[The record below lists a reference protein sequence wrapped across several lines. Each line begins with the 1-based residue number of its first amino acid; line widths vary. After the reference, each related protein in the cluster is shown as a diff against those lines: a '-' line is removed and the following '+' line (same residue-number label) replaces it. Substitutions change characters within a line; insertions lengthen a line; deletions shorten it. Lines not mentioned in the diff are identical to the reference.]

1 MKKIRF
7 KILSAITLLS
17 VGILSACGN
26 NANQGSDTSDNNTNN
41 AGEGNSITIWTNL
54 QNEADVLTDYA
65 EKWGEETGNVVEVVH
80 ETPDIQQFAQASK
93 SENGPDGI
101 FGIANDQLAN
111 YMDAGLVEEVPE
123 DTFSDDD
130 YVDASVQAIY
140 FEGKRY
146 GVPIAVE
153 TNTLF
158 YNTDKVEEAP
168 ETWDE
173 LTSVANENGGIQ
185 FEATSIY
192 YDLGFLRAFDSYI
205 FNYSNGEY
213 NVEDIG
219 LGNKGAIEA
228 YEYINNLANEY
239 NFFDSD
245 ITSDIAKGNFQ
256 SGETAFYIGGPWDID
271 GFEAAG
277 TPFSVAPMPMLN
289 DNNFVTPVGTQIG
302 FVSSES
308 PDREVVWDFY
318 KYVLENASNDLYE
331 VGGRIPAQIEAQESI
346 ETNDFTD
353 AFITQV
359 SYGEPLPTVSEI
371 GQVWTPFLDN
381 IKLMIE
387 EQITAEEAANYI
399 EQQVQEGI
407 EMMNSGQ

>member
-101 FGIANDQLAN
+101 FGIANDQFAN

-192 YDLGFLRAFDSYI
+192 YDLGYLRAFDSYI

-213 NVEDIG
+213 NVDEIG
-219 LGNKGAIEA
+219 LRYKGAIEA

-239 NFFDSD
+239 TFFDSD

-271 GFEAAG
+271 GFESAG

-359 SYGEPLPTVSEI
+359 SYGE
-371 GQVWTPFLDN
+371 
-381 IKLMIE
+381 
-387 EQITAEEAANYI
+387 
-399 EQQVQEGI
+399 
-407 EMMNSGQ
+407 